1 MSFLKALLFG
11 FMSFCLS
18 FSSNAQELKAEE
30 IVAKHLASIGKA
42 DVRALVSNR
51 VVTGLSQFTS
61 KLPETKGGGKAVIVS
76 DKENLYFMISLNSK
90 EYPNDKVGF
99 FKDKVSLP
107 FVTAGARSP
116 LGAFIAD
123 HKKLLD
129 NGLFLGSMTERW
141 VLLNPH
147 YYGGKIKNA
156 GSKEINGRK
165 AYCIQ
170 FFPSDGG
177 STEFFIRLY
186 FDAETFYHLR
196 TEYHHVISPR
206 QDTFGV
212 LGRQAGTILDLVE
225 YYGDFQTVEG
235 LTLPYSY
242 QVDFKTASTS
252 GTFEYSWG
260 VKVAG
265 YYYNQ
270 KLAPDFYSFESK
282 EK

>member
-129 NGLFLGSMTERW
+129 NGLFLGSMIITVEKSKMR
-141 VLLNPH
+141 VLRKLMD
-147 YYGGKIKNA
+147 
-156 GSKEINGRK
+156 GRHIAFSFSHQTVGQLSFSSGFTSMPK
-165 AYCIQ
+165 R
-170 FFPSDGG
+170 
-177 STEFFIRLY
+177 ST
-186 FDAETFYHLR
+186 
-196 TEYHHVISPR
+196 
-206 QDTFGV
+206 TFGPS
-212 LGRQAGTILDLVE
+212 TIM
-225 YYGDFQTVEG
+225 
-235 LTLPYSY
+235 
-242 QVDFKTASTS
+242 
-252 GTFEYSWG
+252 
-260 VKVAG
+260 
-265 YYYNQ
+265 
-270 KLAPDFYSFESK
+270 
-282 EK
+282 